1 MELCPN
7 VYSEFA
13 LVLTTL
19 LQQNLDGHVD
29 FVGESGAP
37 EILYWFRKAADTVHI
52 TSQDQLLLQDLNFLG
67 KKSAPFVGSR
77 ATISR
82 LASDVVGQAIVAESV
97 SWIIGIKATRLIVKR
112 STSYL
117 AQGMLQCP

>member
-67 KKSAPFVGSR
+67 KKKCALCRKQSNNLKTCKRCGW
-77 ATISR
+77 
-82 LASDVVGQAIVAESV
+82 ASYCGRECQLDHWDKGHTADC
-97 SWIIGIKATRLIVKR
+97 KKK
-112 STSYL
+112 Y
-117 AQGMLQCP
+117 